1 MHAGK
6 STKGISIHN
15 YSLYCLYRSLK
26 VNTETSSITQ
36 KQWL

>member
-1 MHAGK
+1 MHVGK
-6 STKGISIHN
+6 STTGISIHN
-15 YSLYCLYRSLK
+15 HSLYSLYRSLK